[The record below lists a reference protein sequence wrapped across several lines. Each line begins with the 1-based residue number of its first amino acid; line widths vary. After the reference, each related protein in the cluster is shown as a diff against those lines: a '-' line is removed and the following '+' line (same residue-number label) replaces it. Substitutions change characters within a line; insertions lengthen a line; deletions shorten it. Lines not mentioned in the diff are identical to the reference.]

1 MNRQVLEQKF
11 DPKFIKQRKGNF
23 GTMLDYIE
31 AHVVINRLNTAFDG
45 NWSFEIAEYTQLED
59 EVVVLGKLTAEGVIK
74 QQFGSSKV
82 TMAKS
87 NGNSLCIG
95 DDLKSAASDALKKT
109 ATLLGVGLHLY
120 GDIPASD
127 ATDDTTS
134 DAIGEDTKDA
144 RDEMATISGN
154 KGTDLVD
161 KGQLTQI
168 KKLRTGL
175 GWSPEELQDRAERLF
190 ATREITGLNGTMATA
205 LIAYLENQGNGSK

>member
-1 MNRQVLEQKF
+1 MNRQVLEQPF
-11 DPKFIKQRKGNF
+11 DKKFIKQRKGNF
-23 GTMLDYIE
+23 GAMLDYLE
-31 AHVVINRLNTAFDG
+31 THVVIHRLNEAFAG

-59 EVVVLGKLTAEGVIK
+59 EVVVLGRLTAEGVVK

-82 TMAKS
+82 TIAKS

-190 ATREITGLNGTMATA
+190 ATREITSLNGTMATA
-205 LIAYLENQGNGSK
+205 LIAYLDNQGNGSK